1 MEISVIMGVYNPV
14 RPEHL
19 IQAVQS
25 IVRQSFPHWE
35 MLLYDDGSGPNYAGA
50 IQAAAKL
57 DSRIRYLRG
66 EENRGLAHALNQC
79 IAHARGKYLARMDA
93 DDIAWPERFARQ
105 HQFLET
111 HPQYQWVGS
120 TARLMDESG
129 IWGLETVAEIPEARD
144 FLSHSPYIH
153 PTVLFRRGA
162 LGEGYREAGRF
173 RLCEDYELFMR
184 LHQQGGRGYNLQT
197 PLLDYRQDAG
207 AYKKRTL
214 GRRLRE
220 TGLRYQG
227 FRALGILRPGTFPY
241 VLKPLAVAAIPGPI
255 QHVIAQRRKGKPWI
269 G

>member
-1 MEISVIMGVYNPV
+1 MEISVIMGVYNPA

-66 EENRGLAHALNQC
+66 EENRGLAHALNRC

-153 PTVLFRRGA
+153 PTVLCRRGA
-162 LGEGYREAGRF
+162 LGEGYREEGRF
-173 RLCEDYELFMR
+173 RL
-184 LHQQGGRGYNLQT
+184 
-197 PLLDYRQDAG
+197 
-207 AYKKRTL
+207 
-214 GRRLRE
+214 
-220 TGLRYQG
+220 
-227 FRALGILRPGTFPY
+227 
-241 VLKPLAVAAIPGPI
+241 
-255 QHVIAQRRKGKPWI
+255 
-269 G
+269 

>member
-1 MEISVIMGVYNPV
+1 MEISVIMGVYNPA

-66 EENRGLAHALNQC
+66 EENRGLAHALNRC

-129 IWGLETVAEIPEARD
+129 IWGLETVAEIPRPGI
-144 FLSHSPYIH
+144 FCPIPPISTPLSCSAGGLWGKA
-153 PTVLFRRGA
+153 TGKRGA
-162 LGEGYREAGRF
+162 SVFVRTTSC
-173 RLCEDYELFMR
+173 LCGCINRGAWDTISKPRCWTTARMLAPTKSAPW
-184 LHQQGGRGYNLQT
+184 GGGCGKRGCGT
-197 PLLDYRQDAG
+197 
-207 AYKKRTL
+207 
-214 GRRLRE
+214 
-220 TGLRYQG
+220 
-227 FRALGILRPGTFPY
+227 RASVP
-241 VLKPLAVAAIPGPI
+241 
-255 QHVIAQRRKGKPWI
+255 
-269 G
+269 